1 MTQFLKMMKFEG
13 DNQQTVD
20 YQSFL
25 HTQMHQIRSFQ
36 IKQDFRD
43 QMTNE
48 LTMLMAS
55 PSNFTPV
62 PVTAEGQM
70 YPYQS

>member
-1 MTQFLKMMKFEG
+1 MNQYLKMMKFES
-13 DNQQTVD
+13 NSTQQNVD
-20 YQSFL
+20 YQQFL
-25 HTQMHQIRSFQ
+25 QSQMYQIRSFQ

-55 PSNFTPV
+55 PSNFKQAPIN
-62 PVTAEGQM
+62 
-70 YPYQS
+70 